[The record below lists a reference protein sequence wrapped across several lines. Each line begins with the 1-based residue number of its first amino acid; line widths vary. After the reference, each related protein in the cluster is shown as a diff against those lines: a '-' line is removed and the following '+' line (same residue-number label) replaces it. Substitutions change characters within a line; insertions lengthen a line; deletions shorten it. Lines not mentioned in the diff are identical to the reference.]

1 MLCMSLDSHWT
12 GQPRV
17 FVCLYHWGRLGCA
30 ARRQAVEVRVVGM
43 IVFLD
48 NKL

>member
-1 MLCMSLDSHWT
+1 MLCMSPDWHWT
-12 GQPRV
+12 VQPRV
-17 FVCLYHWGRLGCA
+17 FVCLYHWGQLGRA

-48 NKL
+48 SNL